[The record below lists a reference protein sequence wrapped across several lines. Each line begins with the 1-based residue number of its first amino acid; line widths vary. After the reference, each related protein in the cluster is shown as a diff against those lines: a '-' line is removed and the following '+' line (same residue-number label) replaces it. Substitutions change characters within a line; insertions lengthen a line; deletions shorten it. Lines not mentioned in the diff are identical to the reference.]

1 MVELANE
8 VSENSGKIAEIS
20 SLIEEIAQ
28 QTTMLAL
35 NASIEASR
43 AGEAGRGFS
52 VVATEVGKLA
62 DRSSQSVKDISTLT
76 NDAMQKANDSVSR
89 MDKVKSEMENINSL
103 IENIESMMMTV
114 NRHTEQQKEVAVA
127 VSTAIDNLERI
138 GESNAVSSEEITASM
153 LELSK
158 IAGNTREKIN
168 VFSLDDEII
177 DGEKEE
183 AETDRTSDEVEF
195 DLDKAL
201 KDATE
206 YKP

>member
-1 MVELANE
+1 
-8 VSENSGKIAEIS
+8 
-20 SLIEEIAQ
+20 
-28 QTTMLAL
+28 
-35 NASIEASR
+35 
-43 AGEAGRGFS
+43 
-52 VVATEVGKLA
+52 
-62 DRSSQSVKDISTLT
+62 
-76 NDAMQKANDSVSR
+76 MQKANDSVSR

>member
-1 MVELANE
+1 
-8 VSENSGKIAEIS
+8 
-20 SLIEEIAQ
+20 
-28 QTTMLAL
+28 
-35 NASIEASR
+35 
-43 AGEAGRGFS
+43 
-52 VVATEVGKLA
+52 
-62 DRSSQSVKDISTLT
+62 
-76 NDAMQKANDSVSR
+76 
-89 MDKVKSEMENINSL
+89 
-103 IENIESMMMTV
+103 
-114 NRHTEQQKEVAVA
+114 VAVA

-183 AETDRTSDEVEF
+183 AETDRTSDKVEF